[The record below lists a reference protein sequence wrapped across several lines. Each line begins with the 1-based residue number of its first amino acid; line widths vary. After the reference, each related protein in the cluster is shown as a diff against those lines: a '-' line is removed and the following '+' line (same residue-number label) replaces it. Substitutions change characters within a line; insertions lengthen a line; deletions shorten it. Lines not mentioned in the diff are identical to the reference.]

1 MVASVWL
8 HLCGFR
14 KAQIIYSLCINVTN
28 MAGGRQRIV
37 RLYRIYAIT
46 WHLALLDKKLFL
58 LRGLSQI
65 GT

>member
-8 HLCGFR
+8 DLCGFR
-14 KAQIIYSLCINVTN
+14 KAQIIYSLCINVAN

-37 RLYRIYAIT
+37 RVYRIHAIT
-46 WHLALLDKKLFL
+46 WHPALLDKKLFF
-58 LRGLSQI
+58 LRDLSQI

>member
-8 HLCGFR
+8 HLFGVG
-14 KAQIIYSLCINVTN
+14 KAEIFYSLCINVTN

-46 WHLALLDKKLFL
+46 WHPALLDKKLFF
-58 LRGLSQI
+58 LRDLSQI